1 MYVAEGEKVP
11 DDCILCDRIYVLGLS
26 FIVSV
31 EGFVTNGYRR
41 GSRTPVERSQ
51 MHSTKRRNDQSFLT
65 LTKN

>member
-31 EGFVTNGYRR
+31 EGFDSLPMATAADRELLSSDLKCTARKEEMIN
-41 GSRTPVERSQ
+41 
-51 MHSTKRRNDQSFLT
+51 HF
-65 LTKN
+65 